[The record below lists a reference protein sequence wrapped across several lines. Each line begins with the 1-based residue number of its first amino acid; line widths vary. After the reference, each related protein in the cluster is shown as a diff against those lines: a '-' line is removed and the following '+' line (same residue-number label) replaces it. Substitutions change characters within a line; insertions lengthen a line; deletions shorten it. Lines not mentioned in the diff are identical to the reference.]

1 MASVTYKG
9 GTMTIGI
16 EGLEDVAKELGV
28 LRNKTPATV
37 KVAINQTAR
46 QTRKLMIQRA
56 KARYALL
63 AAGRRHLNDL
73 KQRKKATNADLSAE
87 LYVKSMRNDLGYFE
101 HSPTTMF
108 TGRAVANAPEYIT
121 ARVLKS
127 SPMKPLTD
135 KEGKWSK
142 GFLVRFANNG
152 NEHIGMVQR
161 LIGSYSEHTT
171 TRSGAKRWTN
181 KDGKVEKLFTMGSPS
196 VTAMHNVIFPMIV
209 SEAEEYLIL
218 NTAER
223 IEWQLRR
230 ARERM
235 GGNV

>member
-181 KDGKVEKLFTMGSPS
+181 KDGKVEKGEGMDCTVKLELTYLLIEVDG
-196 VTAMHNVIFPMIV
+196 VTVVEIDKLNGKYVVNDEDML
-209 SEAEEYLIL
+209 AEINTLI
-218 NTAER
+218 
-223 IEWQLRR
+223 
-230 ARERM
+230 
-235 GGNV
+235 